1 MNQLYRALHMPPA
14 RLAKKLAGWK
24 EVYTIAVRPVPAEP
38 GHEPL
43 PALGDHLYQGGK
55 CFPHIPSSQRVWHDT
70 GFIPVTAIRQANVD
84 QEIMPRQNVSFGHF
98 MSSFL

>member
-43 PALGDHLYQGGK
+43 PALGGGGLYPAARHTRALVCRPAALPPRRGALAVL
-55 CFPHIPSSQRVWHDT
+55 R
-70 GFIPVTAIRQANVD
+70 GF
-84 QEIMPRQNVSFGHF
+84 
-98 MSSFL
+98 